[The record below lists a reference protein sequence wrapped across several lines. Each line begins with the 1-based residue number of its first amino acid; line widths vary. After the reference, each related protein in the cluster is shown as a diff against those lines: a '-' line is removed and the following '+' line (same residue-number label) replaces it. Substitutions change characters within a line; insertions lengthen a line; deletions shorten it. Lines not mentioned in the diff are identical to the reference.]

1 MKRKLLALLSFVLI
15 VAIACTSCDALKN
28 IIPDSSDLMGDCEHT
43 YSDKWSTSATEH
55 WHAATCEHAE
65 LKSGV
70 ASHVD
75 ADENGKCDVCDYEIG
90 HEHTYA
96 EAWSS
101 DETHHWKVAT
111 CSHSDQKGEL
121 AKHTDANFDNT
132 CDVCSAALTVEA
144 PADIAA
150 AIELVLLRAGAISG
164 GKLHYEYLGGNHED
178 VDPHAK
184 KDIDY
189 IFGTDSLYMSVSS
202 WAKQP
207 NGFTADLTDFVTE
220 SDVMK
225 GWYQLLDD
233 NTVFSVTQTSYD
245 DYVGDFEL
253 NTGADVNTM
262 KGYYCAVSTLVDAY
276 GAENL
281 LAALYGL
288 SQSNGAS
295 EYVTTFD
302 ATNLTYTFSFAYLA
316 VNTDTA
322 EGEGDHVDYYEVEVS
337 FTYNQNGA
345 LTALTVV
352 ADCYTN
358 SLANEEENDYTYD
371 QNSGTIT
378 MKDTALADT
387 YTFVFTQTV
396 GERTYVNENPKSKF
410 VPTDYDFFEDEAC
423 TSSIN
428 GTVTVTQ
435 NTNAS
440 VFVGGFLPE
449 GASIEYVVDLVSLEG
464 DESLHLWTYGNQ
476 IGMYANNV
484 GTYTVNF
491 SVAGVS
497 KSFTVVV
504 EAGSSAGG
512 GTDQPDGN
520 SIAVDITDNNGWFD
534 LVEFTA
540 PTSGDYTFV
549 VPAGC
554 GAYGLKEYNAFG
566 EAFVDPDHPFRD
578 DSNGGSFTVSIAEG
592 ETYKFYVK
600 SPEKNVTV
608 YITYTVSDYTGSGA
622 GGSDIPESTL
632 IIGYNNI
639 NATDVAFAYTASGA
653 GKLTL
658 TAGNAIMAPVEMAY
672 SVNGGASTPL
682 ALGSSVELTLASG
695 DKVVITVI
703 AEGYSTL
710 TAAWAA
716 ESAGEGGDSDITL
729 VQGTYTGTDEQGT
742 STLTVIVGETTVT
755 FNYTHP
761 MHGPSS
767 VTVTYEVIGTEVVLY
782 DENGNVLNPLAGL
795 LEINA
800 AGVPVSADY
809 SGNSYAL
816 TAGGSSEGG
825 EGGEEGNGFG
835 TEEDP
840 YVLDTLPESISFNSD
855 TINKVYYIFTAAQTG
870 HITFTWPTADSWV
883 DIFELDENGDLTQNS
898 GSIYETTSFS
908 FNITEGTTYRFSLGT
923 WMISGDVTITIT
935 TGEGTV
941 GGGEGGEGGEGGNTE
956 EIVIDGYLYLDE
968 TVSVTVTEA
977 HLTAGKIYLSFYSAD
992 AGEYSFLGDLYISS
1006 LTDAEGNV
1014 VEMNDNYRYE
1024 LESYTSYT
1032 VCASTSYISVAGN
1045 YDVAVKYIYPEG
1057 RQQNPFWY
1065 YIGESAIATYKGDY
1079 NTVWY
1084 EFVASATGTLVIT
1097 DLSEVDSVTL
1107 MVCAV
1112 FGSEMTNVT
1121 VNEETWESIYAK
1133 TLSMPVVQGRTYYI
1147 GVAAFESVE
1156 SVDIAFSASITE
1168 GDITTDGTANVPHNV
1183 VVGTNNAKVPQ
1194 YGNVYFAYKAEANGT
1209 LNLTSTS
1216 DICAWYVVTDLNE
1229 GTYAVPGDLSIHLY
1243 YGETAYIYIEASDWS
1258 EATIPFTASFE
1269 ADPTEVYFDGQILTD
1284 GTANEL
1290 VIENNTWVVFSV
1302 MGAGQ
1307 YTISWDNTDAKVE
1320 LIDWFAG
1327 NTTLENGGV
1336 FTGNNWGVD
1345 IQVSLPEYA
1354 AGTVKITITPCTDS
1368 SDGTEVGEGDGTAT
1382 APFALEATNSCDFP
1396 GGWDYIFYT
1405 YTAETAGTLTINI
1418 TSADYFWGY
1427 GSGAYSIDNV
1437 GSTISSLPITLKAG
1451 QTVYIGISTNSTNAG
1466 VVEFTSEFTA

>member
-28 IIPDSSDLMGDCEHT
+28 LIPDSSDLMGDCEHT

-65 LKSGV
+65 LKSDA

-75 ADENGKCDVCDYEIG
+75 DDEDGKCDVCDYEIG

-178 VDPHAK
+178 VNPHTK

-189 IFGTDSLYMSVSS
+189 IFGSDSIFMNVSS
-202 WAKQP
+202 WTKQP
-207 NGFTADLTDFVTE
+207 DESTADLTDFVAE

-233 NTVFSVTQTSYD
+233 NSVFSVTQTSYD

-281 LAALYGL
+281 LVAIYEA
-288 SQSNGAS
+288 SQSDSAS
-295 EYVTTFD
+295 EYVVDFD
-302 ATNLTYTFSFAYLA
+302 ADNLTYTFSFNYLY

-322 EGEGDHVDYYEVEVS
+322 EGEGDHTDYYEVVVS
-337 FTYNQNGA
+337 FSYAENGA
-345 LTALTVV
+345 LTALSVV
-352 ADCYTN
+352 TDCYSN
-358 SLANEEENDYTYD
+358 SLANENDNDYTYD

-491 SVAGVS
+491 SVAGVE

-504 EAGSSAGG
+504 EAEQTSGG
-512 GTDQPDGN
+512 G
-520 SIAVDITDNNGWFD
+520 DITVGDNEI
-534 LVEFTA
+534 LVETTDTYCYIDEYTFTA
-540 PTSGDYTFV
+540 TGAGTYTFS
-549 VPAGC
+549 VPAGLGFYSMDAC
-554 GAYGLKEYNAFG
+554 EKYADAEVDFYNNDTGA
-566 EAFVDPDHPFRD
+566 
-578 DSNGGSFTVSIAEG
+578 TVSVDLAEG
-592 ETYKFYVK
+592 EEYTFLVGALTKDQWIISYTYV
-600 SPEKNVTV
+600 EGD
-608 YITYTVSDYTGSGA
+608 VSGSG
-622 GGSDIPESTL
+622 STVEQTTLL
-632 IIGYNNI
+632 IGTNSV
-639 NATDVAFAYTASGA
+639 NATDVAFVYTASSA

-658 TAGNAIMAPVEMAY
+658 TTGGAVMGTVEY
-672 SVNGGASTPL
+672 SYAVNGGVSTTL
-682 ALGSSVELTLASG
+682 ALNSSVELTLAAG

-703 AEGYSTL
+703 AEGYSSL
-710 TAAWAA
+710 VAAW
-716 ESAGEGGDSDITL
+716 EGSATGGDSDSTL
-729 VQGTYTGTDEQGT
+729 VQGTYTGTNEWGVG
-742 STLTVIVGETTVT
+742 TLTVVVDATTVT
-755 FNYTHP
+755 FNFNHP
-761 MHGPSS
+761 MMGPSS
-767 VTVTYEVIGTEVVLY
+767 ITATYAVVDGAVVLY
-782 DENGNVLNPLAGL
+782 DEDGSVLNPMSGL

-809 SGNSYAL
+809 SGNTYAL

-825 EGGEEGNGFG
+825 EDGNCSG

-840 YVLDTLPESISFNSD
+840 YILDTLPESISFNSD

-883 DIFELDENGDLTQNS
+883 DIFELDANGATTQNS
-898 GSIYETTSFS
+898 GSIYQTTSFS

-923 WMISGDVTITIT
+923 WYEPGDVTVTIT

-941 GGGEGGEGGEGGNTE
+941 GGGEGGEEGGEGGEEGGETN
-956 EIVIDGYLYLDE
+956 EIVTSGTIYFGE
-968 TVSVTVTEA
+968 ENTVSI
-977 HLTAGKIYLSFYSAD
+977 TAEQIQAGTIYLSFYAYNT
-992 AGEYSFLGDLYISS
+992 GEHYFVSNDLFVSS
-1006 LTDAEGNV
+1006 VMTEDGTALEL
-1014 VEMNDNYRYE
+1014 NDNYRYE
-1024 LESYTSYT
+1024 LVEW
-1032 VCASTSYISVAGN
+1032 TSYIVAINTSWVSTAGN
-1045 YDVAVKYIYPEG
+1045 YTITPTYVYPAGHQE
-1057 RQQNPFWY
+1057 NPFDLTL
-1065 YIGESAIATYKGDY
+1065 GEETIANYAGGY
-1079 NTVWY
+1079 ASPVWY
-1084 EFVASATGTLVIT
+1084 QFCADATGTLIISN
-1097 DLSEVDSVTL
+1097 LSDVDNVVMMVT
-1107 MVCAV
+1107 AI
-1112 FGSEMTNVT
+1112 FGSEIYSTSYDDNWNT
-1121 VNEETWESIYAK
+1121 IYAD
-1133 TLSMPVVQGRTYYI
+1133 TLTLDVVKGRQYYI
-1147 GVAAFESVE
+1147 GISAENAEAA
-1156 SVDIAFSASITE
+1156 VDIKFSASITE
-1168 GDITTDGTANVPHNV
+1168 GEIETDGTINVPHFVVVGSNTANVPQYESVWFAYDFTTNGTLILTTESTNCDWYITADVSEYTPYVSGGSIEIHGEWGDTVYVFIGTSDYSADSIVFTATLKADPTESYYQNDVLVDGTAN
-1183 VVGTNNAKVPQ
+1183 
-1194 YGNVYFAYKAEANGT
+1194 
-1209 LNLTSTS
+1209 
-1216 DICAWYVVTDLNE
+1216 
-1229 GTYAVPGDLSIHLY
+1229 
-1243 YGETAYIYIEASDWS
+1243 
-1258 EATIPFTASFE
+1258 
-1269 ADPTEVYFDGQILTD
+1269 QI
-1284 GTANEL
+1284 
-1290 VIENNTWVVFSV
+1290 VIEENTYVSFSFW
-1302 MGAGQ
+1302 GPGQ
-1307 YTISWDNTDAKVE
+1307 YTVAWDNADAKVE
-1320 LIDWFAG
+1320 LVDWWSG
-1327 NTTLENGGV
+1327 NTVLANGDV
-1336 FTGNNWGVD
+1336 ITGSNYGTNLMVY
-1345 IQVSLPEYA
+1345 LPEYA
-1354 AGTVKITITPCTDS
+1354 AGTVNVTITPYVENNTDTEA
-1368 SDGTEVGEGDGTAT
+1368 DGSAS

-1396 GGWDYIFYT
+1396 GGYDYILYT
-1405 YTAETAGTLTINI
+1405 YTAETAGTLTITV

-1427 GSGAYSIDNV
+1427 GIAAYDIENV
-1437 GSTISSLPITLKAG
+1437 GGSIPSLGITLTAG

>member
-1 MKRKLLALLSFVLI
+1 MKRKLLVLLSLVAIVALLS
-15 VAIACTSCDALKN
+15 TSCDL
-28 IIPDSSDLMGDCEHT
+28 IPIGPDTGDDCEHT
-43 YSDKWSTSATEH
+43 YSEKWSTSATEH

-65 LKSGV
+65 LKSD
-70 ASHVD
+70 AAPHVD
-75 ADENGKCDVCDYEIG
+75 DDEDGKCDVCEYEIG

-96 EAWSS
+96 EVWSS

-132 CDVCSAALTVEA
+132 CDVCSAALTVEL
-144 PADIAA
+144 PTDLAA
-150 AIELVLLRAGAISG
+150 AIELVLLRQGAVNG
-164 GKLHYEYLGGNHED
+164 GTLHYEYLGGNHED
-178 VDPHAK
+178 VDPHTK
-184 KDIDY
+184 KEIDY
-189 IFGTDSLYMSVSS
+189 IFGYDSIFMNVSS

-207 NGFTADLTDFVTE
+207 DESTGDLTDFVAE

-233 NTVFSVTQTSYD
+233 NSVFSVTQTSYD

-262 KGYYCAVSTLVDAY
+262 KGYYCTVSTLVDAY

-281 LAALYGL
+281 LAALYQI
-288 SQSNGAS
+288 SQSETAS
-295 EYVTTFD
+295 DYLPSFNAD
-302 ATNLTYTFSFAYLA
+302 GLTQSFSFNYMFI
-316 VNTDTA
+316 NSDTGA
-322 EGEGDHVDYYEVEVS
+322 GEGDHVDYYEVEVS
-337 FTYNQNGA
+337 FTYNQSGA

-358 SLANEEENDYTYD
+358 SLANEEDNDYTYD

-540 PTSGDYTFV
+540 PASGDYTFV

-566 EAFVDPDHPFRD
+566 EAFVDPDHPDRD

-600 SPEKNVTV
+600 SPEKNITV
-608 YITYTVSDYTGSGA
+608 YIAYTVSDYTGSGA
-622 GGSDIPESTL
+622 GGSDISESTL
-632 IIGYNNI
+632 IIGNNDI

-695 DKVVITVI
+695 DKVVITVL

-716 ESAGEGGDSDITL
+716 ESTGEGSDSDITL
-729 VQGTYTGTDEQGT
+729 VQGTYTGADEQGT
-742 STLTVIVGETTVT
+742 SSLTVTVGETTVT

-761 MHGPSS
+761 MLGTSS
-767 VTVTYEVIGTEVVLY
+767 ATATYVVIGTEVVLY
-782 DENGNVLNPLAGL
+782 DENGNVLNPLAGTL
-795 LEINA
+795 VIDA
-800 AGVPVSADY
+800 DGVPVSAEY
-809 SGNSYAL
+809 NGSSFGL
-816 TAGGSSEGG
+816 TVGGSSGDGDGDGG
-825 EGGEEGNGFG
+825 VGAG
-835 TEEDP
+835 TELNP
-840 YVLDTLPESISFNSD
+840 IVLDTLPDSITFVSD
-855 TINKVYYIFTAAQTG
+855 TENKIYYVFTATKTG
-870 HITFTWPTADSWV
+870 TVTFTWPTADSWV
-883 DIFELDENGDLTQNS
+883 DYFELDANGNNTQNS
-898 GSIYETTSFS
+898 DSAYLTSGFS
-908 FNITEGTTYRFSLGT
+908 FAITAGTTYRFSICT
-923 WMISGDVTITIT
+923 WNEPGEVTVTIT
-935 TGEGTV
+935 
-941 GGGEGGEGGEGGNTE
+941 
-956 EIVIDGYLYLDE
+956 
-968 TVSVTVTEA
+968 
-977 HLTAGKIYLSFYSAD
+977 
-992 AGEYSFLGDLYISS
+992 
-1006 LTDAEGNV
+1006 
-1014 VEMNDNYRYE
+1014 
-1024 LESYTSYT
+1024 
-1032 VCASTSYISVAGN
+1032 VA
-1045 YDVAVKYIYPEG
+1045 
-1057 RQQNPFWY
+1057 
-1065 YIGESAIATYKGDY
+1065 
-1079 NTVWY
+1079 
-1084 EFVASATGTLVIT
+1084 
-1097 DLSEVDSVTL
+1097 
-1107 MVCAV
+1107 
-1112 FGSEMTNVT
+1112 
-1121 VNEETWESIYAK
+1121 
-1133 TLSMPVVQGRTYYI
+1133 
-1147 GVAAFESVE
+1147 
-1156 SVDIAFSASITE
+1156 
-1168 GDITTDGTANVPHNV
+1168 
-1183 VVGTNNAKVPQ
+1183 
-1194 YGNVYFAYKAEANGT
+1194 
-1209 LNLTSTS
+1209 
-1216 DICAWYVVTDLNE
+1216 
-1229 GTYAVPGDLSIHLY
+1229 
-1243 YGETAYIYIEASDWS
+1243 
-1258 EATIPFTASFE
+1258 
-1269 ADPTEVYFDGQILTD
+1269 
-1284 GTANEL
+1284 
-1290 VIENNTWVVFSV
+1290 
-1302 MGAGQ
+1302 
-1307 YTISWDNTDAKVE
+1307 
-1320 LIDWFAG
+1320 
-1327 NTTLENGGV
+1327 
-1336 FTGNNWGVD
+1336 
-1345 IQVSLPEYA
+1345 
-1354 AGTVKITITPCTDS
+1354 
-1368 SDGTEVGEGDGTAT
+1368 
-1382 APFALEATNSCDFP
+1382 
-1396 GGWDYIFYT
+1396 
-1405 YTAETAGTLTINI
+1405 
-1418 TSADYFWGY
+1418 
-1427 GSGAYSIDNV
+1427 
-1437 GSTISSLPITLKAG
+1437 
-1451 QTVYIGISTNSTNAG
+1451 
-1466 VVEFTSEFTA
+1466 